1 MQSQKAAIHGP
12 FLLFL
17 LENCP
22 HESAKSLS
30 DEGARFL
37 CVCSSRRPTNGP
49 VSSPTRIAAD
59 TSSACRGF
67 GASRRCRTG
76 SKALVLA
83 RRLLSC
89 LATEVSRHRSLNGS
103 EGSVRSASRR
113 TRRFL
118 AMLIWY
124 LFRLNIPVAWGA
136 RQQSCFSYRTT
147 RSSHPT
153 KPARCP
159 LSTIQAA
166 WDEVLI
172 ARIAQGH
179 QLSSP
184 CRYRRHHVR
193 VYRFGLRLVRDQQ
206 VAEDLVTE
214 IFLNLW
220 RQASKV

>member
-1 MQSQKAAIHGP
+1 MRLLITEGDRAGP
-12 FLLFL
+12 F
-17 LENCP
+17 
-22 HESAKSLS
+22 
-30 DEGARFL
+30 
-37 CVCSSRRPTNGP
+37 RRLA
-49 VSSPTRIAAD
+49 SD
-59 TSSACRGF
+59 TSSALGL
-67 GASRRCRTG
+67 ARRCRTVSEAFSSFG
-76 SKALVLA
+76 ISWSIRRPPKVAIALVWQ
-83 RRLLSC
+83 RKFPGPRL
-89 LATEVSRHRSLNGS
+89 RNGS
-103 EGSVRSASRR
+103 QGSARSASRR

-124 LFRLNIPVAWGA
+124 LLRLNIPVAWGA
-136 RQQSCFSYRTT
+136 RQQSCSSYRTT

-193 VYRFGLRLVRDQQ
+193 VHRFGPRLVRDQQ